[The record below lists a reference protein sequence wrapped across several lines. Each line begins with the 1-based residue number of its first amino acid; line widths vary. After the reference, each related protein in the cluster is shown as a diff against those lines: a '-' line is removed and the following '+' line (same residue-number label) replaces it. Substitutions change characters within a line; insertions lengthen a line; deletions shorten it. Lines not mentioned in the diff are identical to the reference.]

1 MECTINQKQEDDMIP
16 HVWFSPHVAII
27 YDVVL
32 PVKFIVL
39 NIIFIT
45 SWWEIHYLLF
55 LGMQISYNY
64 IDSTF
69 VFNNISTSFMLRV
82 FTVNYCK
89 AWAPLIK

>member
-39 NIIFIT
+39 NTIFIT
-45 SWWEIHYLLF
+45 SWWGNSLDPF
-55 LGMQISYNY
+55 LRYANFIA
-64 IDSTF
+64 
-69 VFNNISTSFMLRV
+69 L
-82 FTVNYCK
+82 
-89 AWAPLIK
+89 